1 MFETHAS
8 LTTFGNRWKKKE
20 DHGSNLR
27 FRIWWNTA
35 PAFSFNTLLMTRCCY
50 KCANGNALY
59 MTSQALRA
67 TLPHLSRTEQ
77 NRMFIGVK
85 SIYKGLLP
93 KQNIK
98 YKTKKLLNTIKLHI
112 HVWNACLI
120 NDIWYSI
127 NTWVVCVH
135 LVFYQHMGCVCT
147 FSILSTH
154 GFPCVDRISN
164 VHTQPMCW

>member
-1 MFETHAS
+1 VVT
-8 LTTFGNRWKKKE
+8 KKV
-20 DHGSNLR
+20 
-27 FRIWWNTA
+27 
-35 PAFSFNTLLMTRCCY
+35 
-50 KCANGNALY
+50 
-59 MTSQALRA
+59 ALRA
-67 TLPHLSRTEQ
+67 TLPHLGRTEQ

-98 YKTKKLLNTIKLHI
+98 YKTKKLLTTIKLHI

-154 GFPCVDRISN
+154 GLCVYIWYSISTWVVC
-164 VHTQPMCW
+164 VHLVFYQHMGCVCTFGILSTHGLCVYIWYSINTWVVCVHFHRVCA

>member
-1 MFETHAS
+1 MRYHLRIYNNSES
-8 LTTFGNRWKKKE
+8 LITYWGKKQE
-20 DHGSNLR
+20 RYSIRCGTVDCSHGLL
-27 FRIWWNTA
+27 
-35 PAFSFNTLLMTRCCY
+35 FSFFSFFFHLSLSVVT
-50 KCANGNALY
+50 KKV
-59 MTSQALRA
+59 ALRA

-154 GFPCVDRISN
+154 GLCVYI
-164 VHTQPMCW
+164 